1 MRRRIGLTII
11 AVLLAVAIP
20 AMAADDAQAAAGDP
34 CTVYFFHNGEQ
45 TEVAGICGEPLDPD
59 SIADLIAMGTWHQA
73 DGTAWD
79 PAAPIPETLP
89 HGTFSLALDAPPA
102 EPEKMDPVVIAVPII
117 AAIIVGAVLV
127 LGYFVMR
134 RH

>member
-1 MRRRIGLTII
+1 MKRRIGLVII
-11 AVLLAVAIP
+11 AVLLAVTIP
-20 AMAADDAQAAAGDP
+20 AMAADDAQATAGDP

-45 TEVAGICGEPLDPD
+45 TEVAGICGQPLDPD
-59 SIADLIAMGTWHQA
+59 SIADLIAMGTWHPA

-102 EPEKMDPVVIAVPII
+102 EPEGMDPVVIAVPII
-117 AAIIVGAVLV
+117 AAMIVAAVLV
-127 LGYFVMR
+127 LGYCAMR
-134 RH
+134 RQ